1 MGIDYEIVWT
11 IIKNDLEKLLTDIK
25 EIIEKL

>member
-25 EIIEKL
+25 EMIEKI